1 MLCPRGDIPIKI
13 KSNSLNEIFVSK
25 VCTTC
30 ETRDIFKKVYAQ
42 VTYQTS
48 QIFETSKPCIW

>member
-1 MLCPRGDIPIKI
+1 MLCARRDFPIKI

-30 ETRDIFKKVYAQ
+30 ETGDILKKVYAQ
-42 VTYQTS
+42 VTYQTLTD
-48 QIFETSKPCIW
+48 F

>member
-30 ETRDIFKKVYAQ
+30 ETGDILKKTVYAQ
-42 VTYQTS
+42 VTYQT
-48 QIFETSKPCIW
+48 